1 MVYMVPPCLH
11 PSCAL
16 QSSPGAPQL
25 ELWAARLYQ
34 PPTQLQPATSPLCL
48 NIRARLIFSRSWR
61 VGCCHP
67 RLILWLQAV
76 RLGELPH
83 SAGWKR
89 NHASYFCHFLF
100 PGIEENKEEFAS
112 MLTELLFELH
122 VAATPDKLN
131 KVSPIWV
138 WVFVCFFKK
147 VLVVKFQRFTWNR
160 KNPQAPNGTWW
171 ERSPRPEVKIWW
183 GNIMKCNCWEHA
195 RLCDET
201 CILVAAS
208 LVWSWTSHFSTE

>member
-48 NIRARLIFSRSWR
+48 NIRARLIFSQSWR

-138 WVFVCFFKK
+138 WVFVCLFKK

-160 KNPQAPNGTWW
+160 KTPQPQMARGGRGVPGQTLRFDEATSWNVTVENMLGCVM
-171 ERSPRPEVKIWW
+171 RP
-183 GNIMKCNCWEHA
+183 A
-195 RLCDET
+195 
-201 CILVAAS
+201 
-208 LVWSWTSHFSTE
+208 F